1 MHPCGVCP
9 QRLNFIVGQNGT
21 GKSSILAGIIAALGG
36 NPNKHS
42 NTAGGQKAGGGLVRD
57 GSDWAKVELEIAN
70 AGPDPFHL
78 DGAAGAPATLTVML
92 RLARHESGRTSSHF
106 SINGAATTQKKV
118 RELAEFYNYE
128 VENPCVINTQ
138 AVSASFLR
146 DPKDGAKR
154 YNFFLRYA
162 IAG

>member
-1 MHPCGVCP
+1 M
-9 QRLNFIVGQNGT
+9 
-21 GKSSILAGIIAALGG
+21 
-36 NPNKHS
+36 
-42 NTAGGQKAGGGLVRD
+42 
-57 GSDWAKVELEIAN
+57 
-70 AGPDPFHL
+70 
-78 DGAAGAPATLTVML
+78 
-92 RLARHESGRTSSHF
+92 
-106 SINGAATTQKKV
+106 ATTQKKV

-162 IAG
+162 MRG